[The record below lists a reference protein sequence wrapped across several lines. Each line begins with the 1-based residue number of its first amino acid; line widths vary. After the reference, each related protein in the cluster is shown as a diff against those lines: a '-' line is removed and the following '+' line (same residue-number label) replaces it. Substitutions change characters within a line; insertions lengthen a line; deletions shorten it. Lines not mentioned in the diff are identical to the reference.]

1 MSAQH
6 PLDSLIEFATR
17 QTDEAARNL
26 GRLLENEREGQH
38 RLELLQRYRR
48 EYEARFVT
56 AARQGLSR
64 EEWRNYQTFMYR
76 LEQAVE
82 AQTRDLTQA
91 QGRSESGKAE
101 WVSQRNRLKAY
112 DALSARQQQQ
122 LLVDQARRE
131 QRQSDE
137 HAAQRF
143 SNPTY

>member
-26 GRLLENEREGQH
+26 GRLLASEREGQH

-64 EEWRNYQTFMYR
+64 EEWRNFQIFLYR

-82 AQTRDLTQA
+82 AQTRDLDQA

-101 WVSQRNRLKAY
+101 WISQRNRLKAY

-122 LLVDQARRE
+122 QLIDQARRE

-137 HAAQRF
+137 HAAHRF
-143 SNPTY
+143 SRPTN